1 MLVGV
6 WSWPIEGQGGVRAL
20 PGGLPRAR
28 GRVGACGGRSG
39 AIAGRAV
46 DLEGRRGL
54 SAIRKKF
61 TVKFVVNFSKIF
73 SDNLACAIA
82 RLGFASP
89 FLLLPTPKGSKLDAP
104 RPIAY

>member
-1 MLVGV
+1 MLVVV

-20 PGGLPRAR
+20 PGVSRAPGGEWVPAAGDLERLR
-28 GRVGACGGRSG
+28 GR
-39 AIAGRAV
+39 AG
-46 DLEGRRGL
+46 DLEGLGGL

-73 SDNLACAIA
+73 SDNRACAIA

-89 FLLLPTPKGSKLDAP
+89 FLLVPTPKSSKLDAP